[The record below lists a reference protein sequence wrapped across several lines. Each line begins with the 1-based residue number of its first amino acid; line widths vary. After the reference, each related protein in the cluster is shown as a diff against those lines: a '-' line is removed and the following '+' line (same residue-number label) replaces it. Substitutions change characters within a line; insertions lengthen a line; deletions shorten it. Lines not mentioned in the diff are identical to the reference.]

1 MNSRRCLCVVL
12 ALALAVFFIAGNGLC
27 IDEASNF
34 ARHFAE
40 KSAVTAVDAAM
51 TLPKAMEIQKA
62 YVAIL
67 EKTEGPVVGYKAG
80 LTNTAVQKTFGVT
93 HPLRGTLLKKMLL
106 PSGTVLPAA
115 FGARPLSEGDLILRV
130 GDDGINK
137 AGNAM
142 EALRHIDAAIPFIEL
157 PDLMYGKEIKIN
169 GPLLAAVNVA
179 ARLGVMGDPI
189 PVEATPAWFEKLA
202 SFKLEILDDKGT
214 VLVTGE
220 GKNLL
225 DHPLNVVL
233 WIKDSLNAEGI
244 QLKKGDLLCLGTIT
258 KLMPAMP
265 GTVVKAK
272 YTGLDPKGPVTIE
285 VRFR

>member
-40 KSAVTAVDAAM
+40 KSAVTAVDTAM

-142 EALRHIDAAIPFIEL
+142 DALRHIDAAI
-157 PDLMYGKEIKIN
+157 
-169 GPLLAAVNVA
+169 
-179 ARLGVMGDPI
+179 
-189 PVEATPAWFEKLA
+189 
-202 SFKLEILDDKGT
+202 
-214 VLVTGE
+214 
-220 GKNLL
+220 
-225 DHPLNVVL
+225 
-233 WIKDSLNAEGI
+233 
-244 QLKKGDLLCLGTIT
+244 
-258 KLMPAMP
+258 
-265 GTVVKAK
+265 
-272 YTGLDPKGPVTIE
+272 
-285 VRFR
+285 